1 MWDAEVSQVQLHIGL
16 YAKSSY
22 RGFLVAP
29 YDSVSP
35 QGNHR
40 IDFVFAPVGQFT
52 TRSTL
57 RCFGTR

>member
-1 MWDAEVSQVQLHIGL
+1 MCDTWQDIHGE
-16 YAKSSY
+16 SY
-22 RGFLVAP
+22 DGAGS
-29 YDSVSP
+29 YGSP